1 MTDIDQLKKAFQQ
14 AISTSASVAASNEPL
29 SRRDAVQSGQVFSAP
44 VVQGGLG
51 SWVAS
56 SGYPF
61 SSTTPS
67 GVQLGAVAPSRNSFE
82 MTPGLPG
89 VPDVDFVPYNWNTN
103 RFGGKGGALL
113 GHPISWE
120 VVGPTLKSPYCDWQ
134 WHVDTTGPTN
144 DVLTLEAGPNP
155 LGGAPASVQ
164 VAYNCNALTF
174 DAEGGLYV
182 LFAFTGEGFD
192 GSLAAPRTPITGTGS
207 RLNYELFRVDSIA
220 GMAITLRSE
229 KRVGDYFTGG
239 GDGCRAITLIRPKV
253 TRLAAL
259 PAPIN
264 GQVQA
269 NRIFVFMPPEVSAT
283 SEYNPPY
290 DAGAGSWLGGG
301 FDVAGALPAGQPAD
315 YGGTNPLPV
324 PRPVAEVSGTIDTVV
339 LGDPAKWVVNVSSVP
354 TPLPPIVRVYGVT
367 RVSTNALA
375 NGSDANCLGYFYI
388 TKTGGGGPVG
398 LTLRRVP
405 EVDPD
410 TGSVFWGNGP
420 YDPPGPGTVDVR
432 VQFFEDISS
441 VFSDAALNYQ
451 KLAAARLTNLID
463 PRTAGPSIAYR
474 DTSGG
479 NAVPASKPD
488 RAIFNTKPGEDPGNL
503 LDLGFR
509 AVYFPAKK
517 VGALAVPDFD
527 QPLDSEDVQ
536 LTANPTSRQYIE
548 TDYSAGVAYLSETP
562 DAGNSA
568 CQVAPTG
575 APFTAANNPREE
587 IVLFAACV
595 PYSMEEGQTG
605 DGLRVTASSLDSAA
619 EGFGSSD
626 YADVYGRR
634 VILRPDVNQVLT
646 PAPGA
651 SLTTTLTDLSDIP
664 PSGFF
669 FLIRQGIGGL
679 TNRRGP
685 YYYQSTSLTAG
696 PPSVVSL
703 DGISGP
709 AGATPVNATTL
720 TPDRIVLQRSLRS
733 FAPTST
739 SADTVRG
746 SSKRI
751 SALSFKGA
759 DVTFGADGSVSIE
772 PRTTLQKAYE
782 AGNTIDVTAAVE
794 SVRIRNNAD
803 PTNTLQI
810 QRNPTVPATGGIAL
824 GLAMNAN
831 TAGDALSIQTSGE
844 GAGILVAHSGTL
856 VGADGIRIVQG
867 AATSAYGLRVSMT
880 DVASAGYGVSILH
893 NGTFGALEI
902 VHSGTAGTANGAQ
915 ISLTG
920 ATAAT
925 GLSVSLSNAGATGD
939 ALNIKNSG
947 SGRGAIL
954 QVSGPSNAIEVY
966 DAASLL
972 RVSASPAGVLTSS
985 DGGLNSGQLSP
996 FACTVSDG
1004 TDTSTVDATSVTS
1017 GAFLYPTLTAKSFV
1031 VPMSDGCSESSAGIE
1046 DWDFQY
1052 DVSFRDRWDARSS
1065 NAEIVF
1071 PIRIPNDCSIV
1082 NVLVVVDTA
1091 FATPLPVNRL
1101 QARLQTLDHDF
1112 TPPVAAPTPAI
1123 VGEECDNGGTG
1134 VQLLNLR
1141 TGPNGGLGFLVDQV
1155 VGSTS
1160 GTKEWLIR
1168 VKSASAGD
1176 LIYSIQVQL
1185 KLNTPAPL

>member
-14 AISTSASVAASNEPL
+14 AITTSASVAASNEPL

-61 SSTTPS
+61 SSVTPD
-67 GVQLGAVAPSRNSFE
+67 GVQLGATAPSRNSFE
-82 MTPGLPG
+82 TTPGLPG

-134 WHVDTTGPTN
+134 WNINTAGAN
-144 DVLTLEAGPNP
+144 DVLTLVAGPNP

-164 VAYNCNALTF
+164 AAYNLSANF
-174 DAEGGLYV
+174 DLEGGLYV
-182 LFAFTGEGFD
+182 LFTFTGENFTGALTALR
-192 GSLAAPRTPITGTGS
+192 SPITS
-207 RLNYELFRVDSIA
+207 SDYRDSYELFRVDGYNA
-220 GMAITLRSE
+220 FDITLRSE
-229 KRVGDYFTGG
+229 KRISDYFGVPASPS
-239 GDGCRAITLIRPKV
+239 CRAITLIRPKV

-259 PAPIN
+259 PAPVN
-264 GQVQA
+264 GQQQA
-269 NRIFVFMPPEVSAT
+269 NRIFVFLPPEVSAT

-290 DAGAGSWLGGG
+290 NAGAGSWLGGG
-301 FDVAGALPAGQPAD
+301 FDVAGALPAGQASD
-315 YGGTNPLPV
+315 YGGANPLPV
-324 PRPVAEVSGTIDTVV
+324 PRPVAEVGGTIDPAAV
-339 LGDPAKWVVNVSSVP
+339 GDPAKWVVNVSSAP

-367 RVSTNALA
+367 RASTSALA
-375 NGSDANCLGYFYI
+375 NGSNANCLGYFYI
-388 TKTGGGGPVG
+388 TKTAGAGPVS

-420 YDPPGPGTVDVR
+420 YDSGPGSVDVR

-441 VFSDAALNYQ
+441 VFFGAALNYQ

-488 RAIFNTKPGEDPGNL
+488 RAIFNTKPGENPGNL

-509 AVYFPAKK
+509 AVYFPAK
-517 VGALAVPDFD
+517 VDPVLGPDAVPDFD

-562 DAGNSA
+562 DAGASY
-568 CQVAPTG
+568 CQVAPTT
-575 APFTAANNPREE
+575 APFTAPNNPRRE

-595 PYSMEEGQTG
+595 PYSMEEDQTG
-605 DGLRVTASSLDSAA
+605 DGIRVTASSLKSI
-619 EGFGSSD
+619 EVGFGED
-626 YADVYGRR
+626 DLADVYGRR
-634 VILRPDVNQVLT
+634 IITDCLT
-646 PAPGA
+646 APGA
-651 SLTTTLTDLSDIP
+651 FTPPGSLLTDLASLTDIP

-669 FLIRQGIGGL
+669 FLVDATGGAL
-679 TNRRGP
+679 TTPRVGP
-685 YYYQSTSLTAG
+685 YYYQSTSLAG
-696 PPSVVSL
+696 TVQL

-709 AGATPVNATTL
+709 APAYTITGDTK
-720 TPDRIVLQRSLRS
+720 IVLQRSLRS
-733 FAPTST
+733 FAPTSA

-782 AGNTIDVTAAVE
+782 AGRTIDVTAAVG
-794 SVRIRNNAD
+794 SVRIRNNTD
-803 PTNTLQI
+803 PTGTLQI
-810 QRNPTVPATGGIAL
+810 QRSPTVPSTTGS
-824 GLAMNAN
+824 GLDIGMNAN
-831 TAGDALSIQTSGE
+831 TSGDALAIQTSGE
-844 GAGILVAHSGTL
+844 GAGIAVSHLGTL
-856 VGADGIRIVQG
+856 VGADGISIDQG
-867 AATSAYGLRVSMT
+867 AATSAYGLRVTMT

-893 NGTFGALEI
+893 NGTFGALDI
-902 VHSGTAGTANGAQ
+902 VHSGTVGTANGAQ

-925 GLSVSLSNAGATGD
+925 GLLVSVANAGATGD
-939 ALNIKNSG
+939 ALDIKNSG
-947 SGRGAIL
+947 SGRGATI
-954 QVSGPSNAIEVY
+954 QVSGPANAIEVY
-966 DAASLL
+966 DAANLL
-972 RVSASPAGVLTSS
+972 RVAASPAGVLTAS
-985 DGGLNSGQLSP
+985 DGGLNSGQLGP

-1017 GAFLYPTLTAKSFV
+1017 GAFLYPTPNPSREIVVSFV
-1031 VPMSDGCSESSAGIE
+1031 GQMAAYGMRGGFSSWDRGAGSDTTARYIVGQSINASTVLDLNGILRRGIRITDIELWVDVAALGIPSSGGFQATLLNSFSSAI
-1046 DWDFQY
+1046 
-1052 DVSFRDRWDARSS
+1052 
-1065 NAEIVF
+1065 F
-1071 PIRIPNDCSIV
+1071 PGAP
-1082 NVLVVVDTA
+1082 
-1091 FATPLPVNRL
+1091 PLPITTIASVTATAATGWQQLSMAASLGGGHTVLGNRDYWL
-1101 QARLQTLDHDF
+1101 TVRNNNSSPGDEVH
-1112 TPPVAAPTPAI
+1112 AI
-1123 VGEECDNGGTG
+1123 IIRFNDP
-1134 VQLLNLR
+1134 
-1141 TGPNGGLGFLVDQV
+1141 GPRNF
-1155 VGSTS
+1155 
-1160 GTKEWLIR
+1160 
-1168 VKSASAGD
+1168 
-1176 LIYSIQVQL
+1176 
-1185 KLNTPAPL
+1185 